1 MAEFIAVN
9 LTKPKKI
16 KKIPIDPQKVAPVAL
31 QLRLAE
37 FAALATI
44 MHLKKFA
51 EFVKTLSCAELSF
64 LTVVIV
70 KTNFGSLS
78 DVPISYTE
86 INENQ
91 NLSLLTLKRIRKK
104 LVSLELIFVTAKK
117 MKKGEGDFSNYSI
130 NPDKFKA
137 LFLSE
142 TNTTSSSSHL
152 TLVRN

>member
-16 KKIPIDPQKVAPVAL
+16 KKISVDPQKIAPIAL

-37 FAALATI
+37 FAALSTI

-70 KTNFGSLS
+70 KTNFGALS
-78 DVPISYTE
+78 NVPISYTE
-86 INENQ
+86 INESQ
-91 NLSLLTLKRIRKK
+91 NLTLPTFKKIRKK
-104 LVSLELIFVTAKK
+104 LISLGLITVATKR
-117 MKKGEGDFSNYSI
+117 MKKGGGDFSNYSI
-130 NPDKFKA
+130 NPETFKT
-137 LFLSE
+137 LFLDEPTIVSA
-142 TNTTSSSSHL
+142 SPHL
-152 TLVRN
+152 KLVRN